1 MLSWRGCGRA
11 MAAAVALSGLA
22 SAGHGQI
29 LSNGAGAGPGESL
42 PTSPP
47 QGQVSTGS
55 KSLDILLDAR
65 VPSAQAA
72 SAPQGGGAIGNG
84 MPEILRGPEA
94 LSKAEQQGFKDA
106 LLREAVNTAELEAR
120 RQEREAQLRPQRE
133 EQSRRM
139 SVTADASPDGGS
151 EAEPGEA
158 RMTNGFILFLREN
171 RYWILVI
178 ALATALLVWI
188 KSSRMDA
195 RRGQLPGPAPRSA
208 PASKRRSHKHRSRSR
223 H

>member
-1 MLSWRGCGRA
+1 MDGRFLRGVLAG
-11 MAAAVALSGLA
+11 ALSVLGLA
-22 SAGHGQI
+22 GVCHGQI
-29 LSNGAGAGPGESL
+29 LSNGAEAGASDSRPLSPLQGP
-42 PTSPP
+42 
-47 QGQVSTGS
+47 VSTGS

-65 VPSAQAA
+65 VSSAQAA

-84 MPEILRGPEA
+84 VPEILRGPEA

-120 RQEREAQLRPQRE
+120 RQEREAQFHPQRD

-139 SVTADASPDGGS
+139 SVNAEPSPGGGS
-151 EAEPGEA
+151 EAEPSEG
-158 RMTNGFILFLREN
+158 RVTNGFILFLREN

-178 ALATALLVWI
+178 AAGTAMLVWI

-195 RRGQLPGPAPRSA
+195 RRGGLPKRVDGSA
-208 PASKRRSHKHRSRSR
+208 ATVARRSHR
-223 H
+223 HKTRPRR